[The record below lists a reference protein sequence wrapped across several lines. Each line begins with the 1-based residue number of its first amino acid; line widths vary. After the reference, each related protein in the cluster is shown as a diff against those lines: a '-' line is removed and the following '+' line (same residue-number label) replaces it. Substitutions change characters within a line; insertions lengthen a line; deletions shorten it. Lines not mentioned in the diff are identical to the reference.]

1 MVTRCRAGYDPAM
14 GATTHKAI
22 LWMIVGI
29 SWVALI
35 GCESAET
42 PPEAT
47 KRSPPTVAQPS
58 PWQTADGSAQVAVP
72 NEADDPQLAEAI
84 AEARRTVDQAR
95 QRWLS
100 STEQERLRWT
110 VKWAAPTVNGGVEH
124 LWVKPILHWSPFRI
138 EGRLANPP
146 QAELASGRGLGET
159 VSFPVEELSDWAYL
173 LQGRIDGE
181 HEGGFTVELLEQR
194 YGQPD

>member
-1 MVTRCRAGYDPAM
+1 M
-14 GATTHKAI
+14 GATIHKAI
-22 LWMIVGI
+22 LWTMLGT

-35 GCESAET
+35 GCESAEM

-58 PWQTADGSAQVAVP
+58 PWQTADGSAHVAVP
-72 NEADDPQLAEAI
+72 NEADDPELAEAI
-84 AEARRTVDQAR
+84 AEARRTVDQAQ

-100 STEQERLRWT
+100 STEQERLHWT

-146 QAELASGRGLGET
+146 QAELASGKGLGET
-159 VSFPVEELSDWAYL
+159 VSFPIEELSDWALL
-173 LQGRIDGE
+173 LQGRIGGE
-181 HEGGFTVELLEQR
+181 HEGGFTVELFEQR

>member
-1 MVTRCRAGYDPAM
+1 M
-14 GATTHKAI
+14 GATIHKAI
-22 LWMIVGI
+22 LWIKLWT

-35 GCESAET
+35 GCESAEM

-58 PWQTADGSAQVAVP
+58 PWQIADGSAQVAVP

-84 AEARRTVDQAR
+84 AEAHRTADQAQ
-95 QRWLS
+95 QRWMN
-100 STEQERLRWT
+100 STEQERSQWT

-146 QAELASGRGLGET
+146 QAELASGKVLGET
-159 VSFPVEELSDWAYL
+159 VSFPIEELSDWAYL